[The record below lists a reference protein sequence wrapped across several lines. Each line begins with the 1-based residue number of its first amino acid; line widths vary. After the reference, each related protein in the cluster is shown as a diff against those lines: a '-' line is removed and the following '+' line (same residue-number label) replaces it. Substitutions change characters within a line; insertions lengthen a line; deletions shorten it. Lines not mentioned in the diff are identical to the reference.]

1 MSGAVL
7 AELYSLLETDTEVF
21 DDNYFSQR
29 FGDVK
34 ILNKK
39 LKLAIPMLK
48 AKDSFR
54 LLAVRDSQLQEC
66 LH

>member
-7 AELYSLLETDTEVF
+7 AELYSLVEIDTEIK
-21 DDNYFSQR
+21 DDNYISQR

-34 ILNKK
+34 TLQNKV
-39 LKLAIPMLK
+39 KLAIPMLK

-54 LLAVRDSQLQEC
+54 LLAVRDLE
-66 LH
+66 L